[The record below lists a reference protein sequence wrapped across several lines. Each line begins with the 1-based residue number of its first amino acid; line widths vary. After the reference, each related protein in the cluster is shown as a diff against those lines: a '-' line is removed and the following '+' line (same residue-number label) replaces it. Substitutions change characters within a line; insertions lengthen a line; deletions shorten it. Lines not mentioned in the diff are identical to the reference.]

1 MIITLSLI
9 LILVS
14 ICGILTQK
22 KWDISPKGDVA
33 HYGMSDFYP
42 ETEKKLRFVLFW
54 KIPFV
59 LHGDSKKEIARVVIA
74 RDKFCGD
81 IEVQVFQ
88 HMDNYRDLISDL
100 YCGDSEISDQEM
112 EEIES
117 LMSDSEVETET
128 DMGQL
133 LYVNSSYDDIV
144 QAIDELLHDT
154 NEFLED
160 NADVTIAILR
170 DRGYETVESHM
181 ERQHRLEYEDEMN
194 GDDGDCGCTDCNTCD
209 CECWNEDSTD
219 A

>member
-1 MIITLSLI
+1 MTTILCLI
-9 LILVS
+9 ALLV
-14 ICGILTQK
+14 CVLGILTQK
-22 KWDISPKGDVA
+22 KWDISPKGDIA
-33 HYGMSDFYP
+33 HYGLSDFYP
-42 ETEKKLRFVLFW
+42 EIEKRLRFVLFW

-59 LHGDSKKEIARVVIA
+59 LQGESKKEIARVIIV
-74 RDKFCGD
+74 RHKFCGD

-88 HMDNYRDLISDL
+88 HMDDYRDLVSDL
-100 YCGDSEISDQEM
+100 CCGDSEISEEEM

-117 LMSDSEVETET
+117 LMSDSEVETEI

-133 LYVNSSYDDIV
+133 LYGNASYDDIT

-160 NADVTIAILR
+160 NADVTISILR

-181 ERQHRLEYEDEMN
+181 ERQHRLEYEEEIN
-194 GDDGDCGCTDCNTCD
+194 GYDGDCGCTDCDTCK
-209 CECWNEDSTD
+209 CECWNEDNTD